1 MRADTACHGV
11 TVGGGDTATLTP
23 AAHNVSGNL
32 IHRFARV
39 HRTYNP
45 GIGWGGV
52 GSIISNNTVRD
63 APHAAILGG
72 GQNFLFEGN
81 VIQRVAYEV
90 DDAGAFYTGRSWLD
104 RGNVVRSNVFESVRT
119 RVPVFLG
126 SPSVQGLYLDDQMSD
141 YEVIGNTFIDCQVGM
156 FIGGGQRNVVA
167 NNTMQHCDTAVHF
180 DQRGHNCYN
189 VSCFPSC
196 PGNCDASTIWGCA
209 GLPSDLCDDPDGGVG
224 NVTVAANGTVLRLGP
239 IKRRYTTPPWSTVFP
254 GVGQLLDAGMA
265 SQLGDP
271 LLNRI
276 VGNVACGCGT
286 FLPATCSSSGA
297 SCAADIQDRWM
308 GEVRDNTV
316 HANCSQERG
325 ASGGDRA
332 GHGAAARQVLHH
344 GEARQ
349 EDRLS
354 PATAKKKNVLF
365 MIAVSIIPRAPRPAP
380 RSLTLRWWGRPCRT
394 ICVRS

>member
-1 MRADTACHGV
+1 MAGSRQCRQIKCLRECGKIAPIC
-11 TVGGGDTATLTP
+11 LLS
-23 AAHNVSGNL
+23 VSL
-32 IHRFARV
+32 IQEV
-39 HRTYNP
+39 
-45 GIGWGGV
+45 
-52 GSIISNNTVRD
+52 S
-63 APHAAILGG
+63 
-72 GQNFLFEGN
+72 LF
-81 VIQRVAYEV
+81 Q
-90 DDAGAFYTGRSWLD
+90 
-104 RGNVVRSNVFESVRT
+104 RT

-167 NNTMQHCDTAVHF
+167 NNTMHHCDTAVHF

-349 EDRLS
+349 EGRLS

-365 MIAVSIIPRAPRPAP
+365 MIAVSIIPRAPRPA
-380 RSLTLRWWGRPCRT
+380 R
-394 ICVRS
+394 